1 MISNKNNKVIRVA
14 MILEAIGRPP
24 EHLTEILKDLIKQM
38 RDEKGVEVIEE
49 KVHEPELIKEQKD
62 FWTNFAE
69 VEVEVEDILYLAM
82 LMFKYMP
89 AHVEVISP
97 ESITLAN
104 TGWND
109 LFNELIR
116 RLHGYDEIA
125 AVLHMEKRILED
137 KLRYILQKHPEIGEI
152 KNKEALKENIK
163 EEQETKKNSKVKAN
177 KK

>member
-1 MISNKNNKVIRVA
+1 MISNKDSKVIRIA

-24 EHLTEILKDLIKQM
+24 EHLTETLNDLIKQM
-38 RDEKGVEVIEE
+38 QDEKGVEVVEK

-69 VEVEVEDILYLAM
+69 VEVEVEDVLYLAM

-97 ESITLAN
+97 EEISLAN

-116 RLHGYDEIA
+116 RLHGYDEVA
-125 AVLHMEKRILED
+125 AILQMEKQILET
-137 KLRYILQKHPEIGEI
+137 KLRDVLEQKTEQTKKEAKEEKS
-152 KNKEALKENIK
+152 KNKR
-163 EEQETKKNSKVKAN
+163 
-177 KK
+177 